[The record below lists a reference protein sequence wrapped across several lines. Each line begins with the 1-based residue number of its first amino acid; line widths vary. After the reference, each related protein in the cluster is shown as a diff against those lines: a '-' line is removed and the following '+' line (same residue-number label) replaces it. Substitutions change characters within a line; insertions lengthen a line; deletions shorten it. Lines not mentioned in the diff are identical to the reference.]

1 MTTDPFVRWRG
12 TALWR
17 VLDDALLRAEADG
30 ILQFIADGGREAAVG
45 HLCVHLDAEGVAAG
59 TRRAGVYAVL
69 HRAGWG
75 EEGFADSLAL
85 ELCAL
90 LDWGTAIED
99 VAEYIRRFEDEVGE
113 RAPSAL
119 HERLA
124 LAVAV
129 LEAYRSGGD
138 GASAPPA

>member
-1 MTTDPFVRWRG
+1 MTTEPFVRWRG

-30 ILQFIADGGREAAVG
+30 LLQFLADGGREAAVG

-59 TRRAGVYAVL
+59 TRRAGVHAVL
-69 HRAGWG
+69 YHAGWG
-75 EEGFADSLAL
+75 EQGFADSLAL

-90 LDWGTAIED
+90 LDWGTAIEV

-113 RAPSAL
+113 RVPSAL

-124 LAVAV
+124 LAVTV
-129 LEAYRSGGD
+129 SEAYRSGGE
-138 GASAPPA
+138 ASAPPA

>member
-1 MTTDPFVRWRG
+1 MTTDPFVRWRS

-17 VLDDALLRAEADG
+17 VLDDALRRAEATG
-30 ILQFIADGGREAAVG
+30 LLQFIADGGREAVVG
-45 HLCVHLDAEGVAAG
+45 HLCGDLDAEGVASG
-59 TRRAGVYAVL
+59 TRRAAVYAVL
-69 HRAGWG
+69 HGAGWT
-75 EEGFADSLAL
+75 EEDFAGSLAL

-90 LDWGTAIED
+90 LDRGAAIED
-99 VAEYIRRFEDEVGE
+99 VAEYIARFEDEMREG
-113 RAPSAL
+113 ASSAL

-129 LEAYRSGGD
+129 SEAYRSGG